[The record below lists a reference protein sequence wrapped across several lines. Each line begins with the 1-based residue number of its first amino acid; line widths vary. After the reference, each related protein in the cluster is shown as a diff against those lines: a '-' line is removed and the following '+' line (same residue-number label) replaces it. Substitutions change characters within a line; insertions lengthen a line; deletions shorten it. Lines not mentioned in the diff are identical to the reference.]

1 MADNIEELRVQLK
14 EAKEEIAR
22 LKQDVEDNRNAII
35 HFFRVE
41 AANKVVLKKDE
52 TERNLGKRQHTCR
65 VCGAT
70 GDFDS
75 YLAREMMQNKRDE
88 FEYFVCPECGCLQ
101 IAEVP
106 DNLGDYYGEGYY
118 SFAKA
123 AEPDKKYDNP
133 ATNHDKILDVGCGS
147 GTWLSKLAQE
157 GYDNLFGCDPF
168 LSQEVRHGDRVYI
181 RNCTIHEM
189 DGKGTFNLVHFGDSF
204 EHVTDPLETLQS
216 AAGLICDDGLIEMTI
231 PTYPNVAFEL
241 FGPHWYQLDAPR
253 HIFLHS
259 RASIEYLAEK
269 SGLKV
274 EKFVYD
280 SNSTQM
286 YRSFLYQHGI
296 PFNDMTTELVLR
308 FFSPEQIKEFDEKSE
323 ECNRNGFGDHMKVYL
338 TKKE

>member
-1 MADNIEELRVQLK
+1 MAESIEELREQLR
-14 EAKEEIAR
+14 EAKEEIAA
-22 LKQDVEDNRNAII
+22 LKKDVEGNRAAII
-35 HFFRVE
+35 HFYRVE

-52 TERNLGKRQHTCR
+52 TERNLGKNPHVCR
-65 VCGAT
+65 VCGAK
-70 GDFDS
+70 GEFES
-75 YLAREMMQNKRDE
+75 YLSREMMQNKRDE

-118 SFAKA
+118 SFSLPSN
-123 AEPDKKYDNP
+123 PDKKYESP

-147 GTWLSKLAQE
+147 GAWLSELADN

-189 DGKGTFNLVHFGDSF
+189 DGAGTFNLVHFGDSF

-216 AAGLICDDGLIEMTI
+216 AARLIDDDGIIELAL
-231 PTYPNVAFEL
+231 PTFPNVGFEL

-253 HIFLHS
+253 HLFLHS
-259 RASIEYLAEK
+259 RASIEYLAGK

-274 EKFVYD
+274 QKYVYD

-286 YRSFLYQHGI
+286 FRSFFYQHGV
-296 PFNDMTTELVLR
+296 PFYDISMELVNR
-308 FFSPEQIKEFDEKSE
+308 FFGSEQMKEFDEKSE
-323 ECNRNGFGDHMKVYL
+323 ECNKNGFGDHMIVYL
-338 TKKE
+338 TK